1 MSVKQVGPNEAEDE
15 RILVRRARDGNANAF
30 GELYERHLDRVYR
43 YVFYR
48 VGSPVEA
55 EDLTEQVFLK
65 AWEAIARYDDRG
77 LPFTAWLYRMAHN
90 LVIDYYRTRRPDVAL
105 DEALD
110 RAAQD
115 DPSAETEANLEAAEV
130 RAAIGDLNP
139 EQQQVLILRFIE
151 GLGHDQV
158 ATILGKTEGAT
169 RVLQHRALAALA
181 RALER
186 RQGGNTVA
194 YRERAR

>member
-15 RILVRRARDGNANAF
+15 RVLVRRARDGSAHAF

-65 AWEAIARYDDRG
+65 AWEAISRYDDRG

-105 DEALD
+105 DEAQD

-115 DPSAETEANLEAAEV
+115 DPAAETEANLEAAEV
-130 RAAIGDLNP
+130 WAAIGDLNP
-139 EQQQVLILRFIE
+139 EQQQVLVLRFIE

-186 RQGGNTVA
+186 RQGGNTIA
-194 YRERAR
+194 HRERAR